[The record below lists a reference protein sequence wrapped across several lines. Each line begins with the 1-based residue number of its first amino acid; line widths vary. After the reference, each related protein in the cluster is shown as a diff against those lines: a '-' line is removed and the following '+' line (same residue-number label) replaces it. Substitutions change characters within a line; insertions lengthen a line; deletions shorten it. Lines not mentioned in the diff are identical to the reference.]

1 MTKNLID
8 LTHYRQQKI
17 IDLKKILQPIYQ
29 GEIEFTWVGENSRRK
44 ITLQIDDKNNLGF
57 FQEKTHDL
65 IEINDYSLVT
75 INIQKI
81 LLKLKDFI
89 KTQEQNLFSQI
100 VITDFD
106 NGLELIFKS
115 KFKNKRAINFSQNQ
129 QLLKFAKDNDI
140 NVSIAIDQQKIE
152 PIFIARINQISIA
165 NLNLKITG
173 EVFLQATK
181 LGLETIIDFI
191 KKNIINDSN
200 IADLY
205 SGCGFYALSIAKFA
219 KKIEAFEGE
228 NSMVEII
235 NNNSKNLQL
244 NHKVKG
250 FCRDLFIS
258 PLSTRELKKYQ
269 TIIINPPRSGAKA
282 QIKQIANC
290 TDCQKLIYVSCNPQ
304 TFFSDAK
311 IVIERYFKLTKI
323 IAIDQFF
330 LTKHLEVVAVFEKI

>member
-1 MTKNLID
+1 
-8 LTHYRQQKI
+8 
-17 IDLKKILQPIYQ
+17 
-29 GEIEFTWVGENSRRK
+29 
-44 ITLQIDDKNNLGF
+44 
-57 FQEKTHDL
+57 
-65 IEINDYSLVT
+65 
-75 INIQKI
+75 
-81 LLKLKDFI
+81 
-89 KTQEQNLFSQI
+89 
-100 VITDFD
+100 
-106 NGLELIFKS
+106 
-115 KFKNKRAINFSQNQ
+115 
-129 QLLKFAKDNDI
+129 
-140 NVSIAIDQQKIE
+140 
-152 PIFIARINQISIA
+152 
-165 NLNLKITG
+165 
-173 EVFLQATK
+173 VFLQATK

-244 NHKVKG
+244 SHKVKG

-258 PLSTRELKKYQ
+258 PLTTQELKKYQ

-290 TDCQKLIYVSCNPQ
+290 ADCQKLIYVSCNPQ